1 MSIKAGLHAPSHCSL
16 FPGKF
21 PQLAIPP
28 ETYHQW
34 TCLHVLT
41 ACLSIQPLPCD
52 NCSIFHQLQAAGA
65 LLSPH
70 PFASLF
76 LLPYR
81 CVGHTHGPPSLLQV
95 RNSSPSSPMPTAPN
109 QMPYIS
115 LHSSS
120 KLNTKKSM
128 LPWWSAPKAH
138 FLVYIKA
145 PPMFSC
151 QNELTDILCLLEVRS
166 LCSPC
171 GLSVSAS
178 KGIIILS
185 GYLKKIKVDC

>member
-120 KLNTKKSM
+120 KLNTKNQCSHGGQLQKLTSWFTSKP
-128 LPWWSAPKAH
+128 LPCFHVKMNSQTYCV
-138 FLVYIKA
+138 FL
-145 PPMFSC
+145 
-151 QNELTDILCLLEVRS
+151 RS
-166 LCSPC
+166 
-171 GLSVSAS
+171 GVSAVPVVS
-178 KGIIILS
+178 Q
-185 GYLKKIKVDC
+185 